1 MQGFTLCNVWTT
13 LISAI
18 YAMCCT
24 ILMIVFEVLFYE
36 KLSTGNVLHA
46 YAMNLAVKRMN
57 PGCVNN
63 TRYCSVHVT
72 R

>member
-1 MQGFTLCNVWTT
+1 
-13 LISAI
+13 
-18 YAMCCT
+18 MCCT